1 MRRHSPQPP
10 VREKWIASQ
19 SGDSLWK
26 SSPACVQW
34 STIMTARSFGREL
47 LERYGSP
54 LYVYDLDEVEHQ
66 AKGLFG
72 LLPNSAQVLYSV
84 KANPIPEVCA
94 ALRAAGCRVE
104 IASPLELEVV
114 REAGFA
120 PDQIMCSGPGKTASL
135 VREMLLAGVTH
146 FSCDSWYDLE
156 RLAGVASATKKHA
169 NALLRLQ
176 VSGAPS
182 GSVGVG
188 AMQSHF
194 GADPAELLKGGAARV
209 GALRG
214 AELAGIHIYSGGQI
228 QSPDKLAST
237 FEHAIHLAE
246 EIAQAGVPLRLLDLG
261 GGFPWPFGTSDAA
274 VDISALREKLQRV
287 TAQRRLTADAELW
300 FESGRYLVASSGTL
314 LSTVLDVKVAFG
326 GKTHIIL
333 DTGMVH
339 LGGMAG
345 LGRIYRAVAS
355 IEPLAEHDGA
365 PLQSVDVMGPT
376 DYALDYVARDAS
388 VPSLEAGDVVA
399 IPNVGAYGLTASLVA
414 FTGLEPPAEVC
425 CRGTSVVAVHRLRTG
440 HERIR
445 T

>member
-1 MRRHSPQPP
+1 
-10 VREKWIASQ
+10 
-19 SGDSLWK
+19 
-26 SSPACVQW
+26 
-34 STIMTARSFGREL
+34 
-47 LERYGSP
+47 
-54 LYVYDLDEVEHQ
+54 
-66 AKGLFG
+66 
-72 LLPNSAQVLYSV
+72 
-84 KANPIPEVCA
+84 
-94 ALRAAGCRVE
+94 
-104 IASPLELEVV
+104 
-114 REAGFA
+114 
-120 PDQIMCSGPGKTASL
+120 
-135 VREMLLAGVTH
+135 
-146 FSCDSWYDLE
+146 
-156 RLAGVASATKKHA
+156 
-169 NALLRLQ
+169 
-176 VSGAPS
+176 
-182 GSVGVG
+182 
-188 AMQSHF
+188 
-194 GADPAELLKGGAARV
+194 
-209 GALRG
+209 
-214 AELAGIHIYSGGQI
+214 
-228 QSPDKLAST
+228 
-237 FEHAIHLAE
+237 
-246 EIAQAGVPLRLLDLG
+246 
-261 GGFPWPFGTSDAA
+261 
-274 VDISALREKLQRV
+274 LREKLQRV

>member
-1 MRRHSPQPP
+1 M
-10 VREKWIASQ
+10 I
-19 SGDSLWK
+19 
-26 SSPACVQW
+26 
-34 STIMTARSFGREL
+34 ARSFGREL

-54 LYVYDLDEVEHQ
+54 LYVYDLDEAERQ
-66 AKGLFG
+66 ANALFD

-94 ALRAAGCRVE
+94 ALKTAGCRVE
-104 IASPLELEVV
+104 IASPLELKVV
-114 REAGFA
+114 FEAGFT
-120 PDQIMCSGPGKTASL
+120 PDQILCSGPGKTAGL

-156 RLAGVASATKKHA
+156 RLAGVALATKKRA
-169 NALLRLQ
+169 SALLRLQ
-176 VSGAPS
+176 VSGAPT

-194 GADPAELLKGGAARV
+194 GADPAELLNGGAARV

-228 QSPDKLAST
+228 QSADKLAST

-246 EIAQAGVPLRLLDLG
+246 EIAGAGVPLRLLDLG
-261 GGFPWPFGTSDAA
+261 GGFPWPFGTSDNP
-274 VDISALREKLQRV
+274 VDISALREKLQRLN
-287 TAQRRLTADAELW
+287 AQRRLTAEATLW

-314 LSTVLDVKVAFG
+314 LSTVLDVKVWNE
-326 GKTHIIL
+326 KTHIIL
-333 DTGMVH
+333 DTGMIH

-355 IEPLAEHDGA
+355 LEPLVERDGA
-365 PLQSVDVMGPT
+365 AIKSADVVGPT
-376 DYALDYVARDAS
+376 DYALDYVTREAS
-388 VPSLEAGDVVA
+388 VPPLKPGDTVA

-414 FTGLEPPAEVC
+414 FTGSQPPAEVC

>member
-1 MRRHSPQPP
+1 M
-10 VREKWIASQ
+10 IAH
-19 SGDSLWK
+19 
-26 SSPACVQW
+26 
-34 STIMTARSFGREL
+34 SFGREL

-54 LYVYDLDEVEHQ
+54 LYVYDLDEAEHQ
-66 AKGLFG
+66 AKSLFD
-72 LLPNSAQVLYSV
+72 LLPKSSKVLYSV

-94 ALRAAGCRVE
+94 ALKSAGCRVE
-104 IASPLELEVV
+104 IASPLELNVV
-114 REAGFA
+114 FEAGFT
-120 PDQIMCSGPGKTASL
+120 PDQILCSGPGKTAGL

-156 RLAGVASATKKHA
+156 RLAGVASAIKRPA

-176 VSGAPS
+176 VSGAPT

-194 GADPAELLKGGAARV
+194 GADPAELLNGGTARL

-228 QSPDKLAST
+228 QSADKLAST

-246 EIAQAGVPLRLLDLG
+246 EIAKAGVPLRLLDLG
-261 GGFPWPFGTSDAA
+261 GGFPWPFGTSDNP
-274 VDISALREKLQRV
+274 VDISALREKLQRLN
-287 TAQRRLTADAELW
+287 AQRRLTADAKLW

-314 LSTVLDVKVAFG
+314 LSTVLDVKVWNE
-326 GKTHIIL
+326 KTHIIL
-333 DTGMVH
+333 DTGMIH

-355 IEPLAEHDGA
+355 IEPLAERDGA
-365 PLQSVDVMGPT
+365 AIQSADVVGPT
-376 DYALDYVARDAS
+376 DYALDYVTREAS
-388 VPSLEAGDVVA
+388 VPPLKPGDTVA

-414 FTGLEPPAEVC
+414 FTGSQPPAEVC

>member
-1 MRRHSPQPP
+1 M
-10 VREKWIASQ
+10 IA
-19 SGDSLWK
+19 
-26 SSPACVQW
+26 
-34 STIMTARSFGREL
+34 RNFGREL

-54 LYVYDLDEVEHQ
+54 LYVYDLDEAERQ
-66 AKGLFG
+66 AKALFE
-72 LLPNSAQVLYSV
+72 LLPESAQVLYSV

-94 ALRAAGCRVE
+94 ALKAAGCRVE
-104 IASPLELEVV
+104 IASPLELKVV
-114 REAGFA
+114 FEAGFT
-120 PDQIMCSGPGKTASL
+120 PDQILCSGPGKTAGL
-135 VREMLLAGVTH
+135 LGEMLLAGVTH

-156 RLAGVASATKKHA
+156 RLAGVASAIKRPA

-176 VSGAPS
+176 VSGAPT

-194 GADPAELLKGGAARV
+194 GADPAELLNGGAARV

-228 QSPDKLAST
+228 QSADKLATT

-246 EIAQAGVPLRLLDLG
+246 EIAGAGVPLRLLDLG
-261 GGFPWPFGTSDAA
+261 GGFPWPFGTSDNP
-274 VDISALREKLQRV
+274 VDISALREKLQRLN
-287 TAQRRLTADAELW
+287 AQRRLTADAKLW

-314 LSTVLDVKVAFG
+314 LSTVLDVKVWNE
-326 GKTHIIL
+326 KTHVIL
-333 DTGMVH
+333 DTGMIH

-355 IEPLAEHDGA
+355 IEPLVERDGA
-365 PLQSVDVMGPT
+365 AIQSADVVGPT
-376 DYALDYVARDAS
+376 DYALDYVTRDAS
-388 VPSLEAGDVVA
+388 VAPLKPGDAVA

-414 FTGLEPPAEVC
+414 FTGSQPPAEVC

>member
-1 MRRHSPQPP
+1 M
-10 VREKWIASQ
+10 IASN
-19 SGDSLWK
+19 
-26 SSPACVQW
+26 
-34 STIMTARSFGREL
+34 FGREL

-54 LYVYDLDEVEHQ
+54 LYVYDLDEAERQ
-66 AKGLFG
+66 AKALSE
-72 LLPNSAQVLYSV
+72 LLPKFAQVLYSV

-94 ALRAAGCRVE
+94 ALRRAGCRVE
-104 IASPLELEVV
+104 IASPLELSVV
-114 REAGFA
+114 LEAGFA
-120 PDQIMCSGPGKTASL
+120 PDQILCSGPGKTASL

-156 RLAGVASATKKHA
+156 RLAGVAAATRKRA
-169 NALLRLQ
+169 SALLRLQ
-176 VSGAPS
+176 VSSAPA

-194 GADPAELLKGGAARV
+194 GVDPAELISGGVARLN
-209 GALRG
+209 ALRG
-214 AELAGIHIYSGGQI
+214 AELAGVHIYSGGQI
-228 QSPDKLAST
+228 QSADKLAGT
-237 FEHAIHLAE
+237 FEHAISLAE
-246 EIAQAGVPLRLLDLG
+246 QIAAAGIPLRILDLG
-261 GGFPWPFGTSDAA
+261 GGFPWPFGTSDTP
-274 VDISALREKLQRV
+274 VNISALKEKLQHV
-287 TAQRRLTADAELW
+287 NTQRRFTADAELW

-314 LSTVLDVKVAFG
+314 LSTVLDMKVALG

-355 IEPLAEHDGA
+355 IEPLSGPDGQA
-365 PLQSVDVMGPT
+365 LEAADVVGPT
-376 DYALDYVARDAS
+376 DYALDYVARETS
-388 VPSLEAGDVVA
+388 VPSLKPGDAVA

-414 FTGLEPPAEVC
+414 FAGLEPPAEVC

>member
-1 MRRHSPQPP
+1 M
-10 VREKWIASQ
+10 IAR
-19 SGDSLWK
+19 
-26 SSPACVQW
+26 
-34 STIMTARSFGREL
+34 TFGREL

-54 LYVYDLDEVEHQ
+54 LYVYDLDEAERQ
-66 AKGLFG
+66 AKSLFD
-72 LLPNSAQVLYSV
+72 LLPKSSQVLYSV

-94 ALRAAGCRVE
+94 ALRSAGCRVE
-104 IASPLELEVV
+104 IASPLELNVV
-114 REAGFA
+114 FEAGFT
-120 PDQIMCSGPGKTASL
+120 PDQILCSGPGKTAGL

-156 RLAGVASATKKHA
+156 RLAGVASAIKRPA
-169 NALLRLQ
+169 IALLRLQ
-176 VSGAPS
+176 VLGAPA

-194 GADPAELLKGGAARV
+194 GADPAELLNGGAARV
-209 GALRG
+209 GALQG

-228 QSPDKLAST
+228 QSADKLAST

-246 EIAQAGVPLRLLDLG
+246 EIAKAGVPLRLLDLG
-261 GGFPWPFGTSDAA
+261 GGFPWPFGTSDNP
-274 VDISALREKLQRV
+274 VDISALREKLQRLN
-287 TAQRRLTADAELW
+287 AHRRLTADAKLW

-314 LSTVLDVKVAFG
+314 LSTVLDVKVWNE
-326 GKTHIIL
+326 KTHIIL
-333 DTGMVH
+333 DTGMIH

-355 IEPLAEHDGA
+355 IEPLAERDGA
-365 PLQSVDVMGPT
+365 AIQSADVVGPT
-376 DYALDYVARDAS
+376 DYALDYVTREAS
-388 VPSLEAGDVVA
+388 VPSLKPGDAVA

-414 FTGLEPPAEVC
+414 FTGSQPPAEVC

>member
-1 MRRHSPQPP
+1 M
-10 VREKWIASQ
+10 IAH
-19 SGDSLWK
+19 
-26 SSPACVQW
+26 
-34 STIMTARSFGREL
+34 TFGREL
-47 LERYGSP
+47 VERYGSP
-54 LYVYDLDEVEHQ
+54 LYVYDLDEAARQ
-66 AKGLFG
+66 AKALFE
-72 LLPNSAQVLYSV
+72 LLPKSAQVLYSV

-94 ALRAAGCRVE
+94 ALKGAGCRVE
-104 IASPLELEVV
+104 IASPLELKVV
-114 REAGFA
+114 FEAGFT
-120 PDQIMCSGPGKTASL
+120 PDQILCSGPGKTAAV

-156 RLAGVASATKKHA
+156 RLAGVASATKKPA

-194 GADPAELLKGGAARV
+194 GAGPGELLNGGAARV

-228 QSPDKLAST
+228 QSADKLAST

-246 EIAQAGVPLRLLDLG
+246 QIAEAGVPLRLLDLG
-261 GGFPWPFGTSDAA
+261 GGFPWPFGTSDNP
-274 VDISALREKLQRV
+274 VDISALREKLQHV
-287 TAQRRLTADAELW
+287 NAQRRLTADAGLW

-314 LSTVLDVKVAFG
+314 LSTVLDVKLWN
-326 GKTHIIL
+326 GKTHIVL
-333 DTGMVH
+333 DTGMIH

-355 IEPLAEHDGA
+355 IEPLAERDGA
-365 PLQSVDVMGPT
+365 PLESVDVVGPT
-376 DYALDYVARDAS
+376 DYALDYVTRDAS
-388 VPSLEAGDVVA
+388 VPPLKPGDAVS
-399 IPNVGAYGLTASLVA
+399 IPNVGAYGLTASLIA
-414 FTGLEPPAEVC
+414 FAGLEPPAEVC
-425 CRGTSVVAVHRLRTG
+425 CRGTSVVAVHRHRTG
-440 HERIR
+440 HERIW

>member
-1 MRRHSPQPP
+1 M
-10 VREKWIASQ
+10 I
-19 SGDSLWK
+19 
-26 SSPACVQW
+26 
-34 STIMTARSFGREL
+34 ARSFGREL

-54 LYVYDLDEVEHQ
+54 LYIYDLDEAERQ
-66 AKGLFG
+66 AKALFD
-72 LLPNSAQVLYSV
+72 LLPKSAQVLYSV

-94 ALRAAGCRVE
+94 TLRAAGCRVE
-104 IASPLELEVV
+104 IASPLELKIVF
-114 REAGFA
+114 EAGFT
-120 PDQIMCSGPGKTASL
+120 PDQILCSGPGKTAVL

-156 RLAGVASATKKHA
+156 RLASVARETKKAA

-176 VSGAPS
+176 VSGAPT

-194 GADPAELLKGGAARV
+194 GADPAELLNAAARV

-214 AELAGIHIYSGGQI
+214 AELAGIHVYSGGQI
-228 QSPDKLAST
+228 QSADKLAST

-246 EIAQAGVPLRLLDLG
+246 QIVEAGVPLRLLDLG
-261 GGFPWPFGTSDAA
+261 GGFPWPFGTSDKP
-274 VDISALREKLQRV
+274 VDISGLREKLRRV
-287 TAQRRLTADAELW
+287 NAERRLTADATLW

-314 LSTVLDVKVAFG
+314 LSTVLDVKVWND
-326 GKTHIIL
+326 KTYIIL
-333 DTGMVH
+333 DTGMIH

-355 IEPLAEHDGA
+355 IEPLGERDGA
-365 PLQSVDVMGPT
+365 PLQSADVVGPT
-376 DYALDYVARDAS
+376 DYALDYVTRDTS
-388 VPSLEAGDVVA
+388 VPSLKPGDVVT

-414 FTGLEPPAEVC
+414 FTGLQPPVEVC

-440 HERIR
+440 HDRIR